1 MIFLRKIRPILL
13 GFVFLPLY
21 AQADDPLHEAVQ
33 DKNYEAIRSSR
44 GLDINLQDQ
53 QGRTPLSIAV
63 SMEDEIAV
71 RELLNKTFPEEE
83 MILGIMDPGT
93 PLDPVQFVSSPS
105 SIDLL
110 IPDNNG
116 DTVLHRAVAVDNTSI
131 AKQLLTHV
139 LHSPNL
145 KKLLNATNG
154 KGRTALLEAVRAEK
168 VDMAKVL
175 IDVGA
180 DPNIPDVKGENPL
193 HRAIS
198 QYKGPHRSGPDYK
211 KEDFKMIELIMSVG
225 RWADPNIPH
234 KKTGDTAIHMAAAD
248 PEVLELLFDSGFEIQ
263 VDARNK
269 DGYTPL
275 FLAVV
280 RESTDVAEMLLKK
293 GANPNAQ
300 NGPKKVTALHLIAN
314 LINYYPIDPE
324 LLFKYN
330 VDPNIPDIRGWTPL
344 HYAVYAGGPVE
355 SLISR
360 GANPHIPNDKGE
372 TSLDFVDL
380 WNGRV
385 SFFEVKK
392 TDVEAIEARKKSM
405 IEGYRKWLEKNPVN
419 CRF

>member
-1 MIFLRKIRPILL
+1 MIFLRKINLILL

-21 AQADDPLHEAVQ
+21 AQADESLHEAVQ
-33 DKNYEAIRSSR
+33 DRNYEAIRSSR
-44 GLDINLQDQ
+44 GLDINLQDE
-53 QGRTPLSIAV
+53 QGRTPLMIAV

-71 RELLNKTFPEEE
+71 RELLNKNLPQEIE
-83 MILGIMDPGT
+83 IAGIQDPDTSEPMRITGA
-93 PLDPVQFVSSPS
+93 S

-110 IPDNNG
+110 IPDKNG
-116 DTVLHRAVAVDNTSI
+116 DTVLHRAVATGNTNI

-145 KKLLNATNG
+145 KKLLNATN
-154 KGRTALLEAVRAEK
+154 KAGRTALFEAVRIK
-168 VDMAKVL
+168 SIDMVKIL
-175 IDVGA
+175 MGVGA
-180 DPNIPDVKGENPL
+180 DPNIPDANGENPL

-198 QYKGPHRSGPDYK
+198 QYKGPHKSGPDYK
-211 KEDFKMIELIMSVG
+211 KEDFKMIEILMSVAM
-225 RWADPNIPH
+225 WADPNRAY
-234 KKTGDTAIHMAAAD
+234 KKTGDTAIHMAAVY

-263 VDARNK
+263 VDDPNK

-280 RESTDVAEMLLKK
+280 GESTEGAEVLLKK
-293 GANPNAQ
+293 GADPNAQ
-300 NGPKKVTALHLIAN
+300 NGPKKVTALHVIADF
-314 LINYYPIDPE
+314 INYYPIDPE

-330 VDPNIPDIRGWTPL
+330 VDPNIPNVTGWRPL
-344 HYAVYAGGPVE
+344 HYAVYAGGPVS

-372 TSLDFVDL
+372 TPLDFVDL
-380 WNGRV
+380 YNGRV

-392 TDVEAIEARKKSM
+392 TDAEAIEARKKSM
-405 IEGYRKWLEKNPVN
+405 IEGYQKWLEKNPVK